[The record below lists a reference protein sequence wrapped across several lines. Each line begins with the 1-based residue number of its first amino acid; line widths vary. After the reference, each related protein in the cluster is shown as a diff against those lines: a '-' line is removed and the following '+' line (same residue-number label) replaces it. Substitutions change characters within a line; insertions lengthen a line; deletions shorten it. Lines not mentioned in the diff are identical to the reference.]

1 MASCTA
7 RRDITQIM
15 DGSRFK
21 QKNSIREWAY
31 KTLLFDFYAPLL
43 TGKQRFIWDGYYLK
57 DLSLV
62 ELAREQSTSRQA
74 VHSLLQRTQE
84 ILERY
89 EEKLGL
95 IERFL
100 AGRDYLLQVDQRLQ
114 SLESITRENIAQES
128 MEREFSEIRV
138 LLQKAL
144 DTY

>member
-15 DGSRFK
+15 DGSRFN